1 MGVGGKMV
9 SNCSNI
15 GRLKGVSVGGIA
27 GMMSEAE
34 ISECFNEGDV
44 EASRLGGGILSNSNR
59 SMIDNCYN
67 IGNVSAIGD
76 TSTYYPAAGGLLGIV
91 AIRSE
96 AKNSYS
102 VGEIIGNHHV
112 GCLLGFASQ
121 PENTTFEN
129 CYYLNVCSGNEY
141 GIPKSAEEMR
151 AETFVNVLNQG
162 DVVWG
167 FDVNHINDGFPVL
180 VRTDL
185 SVDSHAEKELII
197 YPNPTSGMVI
207 IEGKEV
213 AQVQVY
219 NILGQ
224 VVRTFS
230 SNRINVGDLRE
241 GIYLLQITDREGLIH
256 STKLVVE

>member
-1 MGVGGKMV
+1 
-9 SNCSNI
+9 
-15 GRLKGVSVGGIA
+15 
-27 GMMSEAE
+27 
-34 ISECFNEGDV
+34 
-44 EASRLGGGILSNSNR
+44 
-59 SMIDNCYN
+59 
-67 IGNVSAIGD
+67 
-76 TSTYYPAAGGLLGIV
+76 
-91 AIRSE
+91 
-96 AKNSYS
+96 
-102 VGEIIGNHHV
+102 
-112 GCLLGFASQ
+112 
-121 PENTTFEN
+121 
-129 CYYLNVCSGNEY
+129 
-141 GIPKSAEEMR
+141 MR

-185 SVDSHAEKELII
+185 SVDSHAKKELII

-241 GIYLLQITDREGLIH
+241 GIYLLQITDREGLTH